1 MNDETLYKAVAAIL
15 EEVEMKNEK
24 LHKTITAILERSSER
39 YSELVSEH
47 VTTNKTDEFEEG
59 CKAIVQQTIDQIK
72 PHTKD
77 LTFLWL
83 TLAEETDDWRGG
95 QDTYGYESFE
105 DVVSNITYI
114 SDRWTV
120 AFRVKWLIDLC
131 EADIPEQQ
139 YKNSLP
145 PDLTQM

>member
-1 MNDETLYKAVAAIL
+1 
-15 EEVEMKNEK
+15 MKMISEALQK
-24 LHKTITAILERSSER
+24 SITAMLAEASDQ
-39 YSELVSEH
+39 YGELVYQH
-47 VTTNKTDEFEEG
+47 VTTNNTDEFEKG
-59 CKAIVQQTIDQIK
+59 CKTIAQQTINQLK
-72 PHTKD
+72 PHVNE
-77 LTFLWL
+77 LTILWL
-83 TLAEETDDWRGG
+83 NLAEEENDWRGG
-95 QDTYGYESFE
+95 TDSYGYGSFE
-105 DVVSNITYI
+105 DIVNNLTYI